1 MTRLFISVISLALW
15 AWLSPSLPVL
25 WHSLLKLNYFL
36 SPSSPPSF
44 VHLQCSYSEKKK
56 MYKKKKGKERNPRFR
71 PRPGQTTAGWGGA
84 YELMIL
90 PDQVSCFVPGFRC
103 VMITSTACTF
113 WFLGGMGHTLYVTSS
128 PSTGTYSPSM
138 LRERET
144 DRLCSKASC
153 YRDSDIQLLI
163 FSGRKRRHP

>member
-1 MTRLFISVISLALW
+1 MARLFISVISLALSLTFPV
-15 AWLSPSLPVL
+15 ASCSLTLVTEAQLLSFSFITSILRSPAVF
-25 WHSLLKLNYFL
+25 LLR
-36 SPSSPPSF
+36 
-44 VHLQCSYSEKKK
+44 KKK

-113 WFLGGMGHTLYVTSS
+113 WFLGGMGHTLYVISS

-144 DRLCSKASC
+144 DRSCSKASC

-163 FSGRKRRHP
+163 FSGRKRRRP